1 MEDIS
6 FGTHS
11 HDDIQLYHD
20 TQALGA
26 SSQEKIEEMQLRFSI
41 ENIEIDMT
49 KQRNKMA
56 SNLKKLIMADT
67 SHMDEYQKNEHQRAL
82 TSFTDQLFGQK

>member
-1 MEDIS
+1 
-6 FGTHS
+6 
-11 HDDIQLYHD
+11 
-20 TQALGA
+20 
-26 SSQEKIEEMQLRFSI
+26 
-41 ENIEIDMT
+41 
-49 KQRNKMA
+49 MA